1 MINGCSIFN
10 GTKYST
16 DDGSKNYLSFQ
27 PGSLVDSLLFKARK
41 NKF

>member
-1 MINGCSIFN
+1 MINGYSIFN

-27 PGSLVDSLLFKARK
+27 PGNVIDGLLFKARR